1 MDTVANHLN
10 SHQLKQEKVEKY
22 QKIMDEELRR
32 KDTILRKKP
41 RFMIRADSWTRAD
54 TIKMKSLTERVSAND
69 EITNAGIRQ
78 AQRKAAM
85 RSHDNEQ

>member
-22 QKIMDEELRR
+22 AKIMDEEMRR

-41 RFMIRADSWTRAD
+41 RFMIRNDSWDRADST
-54 TIKMKSLTERVSAND
+54 KMKSLVERVSAND

-78 AQRKAAM
+78 AQRKAVI
-85 RSHDNEQ
+85 RSYENE